1 MPDAAGPDVPNALAA
16 WMQPLPPHKFTHQVR
31 NNVPVVINAN
41 PTICSCL
48 YVGNQAAYDSYRQ
61 TLKAKISLPN
71 RSLTPSSGTRACGLH
86 SARRKLRQPS
96 RRIPAGARA
105 EIPQPGPAFQKARRR
120 ALQMSKLDWRLKV
133 VATK

>member
-1 MPDAAGPDVPNALAA
+1 MPDAAGRDVPNALAA
-16 WMQPLPPHKFTHQVR
+16 WMQPLPPHKSTHQVR
-31 NNVPVVINAN
+31 NNVPVVIYSKPNDL
-41 PTICSCL
+41 L